1 MAAGERVAPALLYRG
16 LAMKQPTTVR
26 RPNGFTL
33 LEMLVVFAILGVL
46 TIIAI
51 PEMLQRIRESKIRSA
66 AQQISVML
74 RSARLEGVKA
84 AHPGIVETLPWE
96 DDKPWETVRS
106 FADVNRSGTYDAG
119 DRLLGTFDLP
129 AGLEFVNPAG
139 LVDPAGVDP
148 RPAVFQPTGAIQNE
162 VELGIRDGAGNEL
175 EIRVAPMA
183 TARVTIWKM
192 NPGPEHVLDTMPEEW
207 L

>member
-1 MAAGERVAPALLYRG
+1 
-16 LAMKQPTTVR
+16 MKQPTTVR

-33 LEMLVVFAILGVL
+33 LEMLVVFAILGIL

-51 PEMLQRIRESKIRSA
+51 PEMLMRIRESKIRSA

-96 DDKPWETVRS
+96 DDKPWETVRA

-129 AGLEFVNPAG
+129 EGLEFVDPAG
-139 LVDPAGVDP
+139 LVDRAGLA
-148 RPAVFQPTGAIQNE
+148 RPAVFQPTGAVQNE

-175 EIRVAPMA
+175 EIRVGPIA
-183 TARVTIWKM
+183 TARVTIWKI
-192 NPGPEHVLDTMPEEW
+192 NPGDDHVLDSMPEEW